1 MFDVVESGIAFYQN
15 FTGQPFPYRQYCQVF
30 VPEHNS
36 FAMQNIGCVTSGVIE
51 GNEAEYVHTNSPPSS
66 PITFNESYIWELKE
80 ATLTK
85 RLKFSLCNLHELCH
99 CWFGNMITFK
109 WWDDLGIDEGICTFL
124 AHLAM
129 VSSPRLS
136 HFNEAAWI
144 TFLEYKYWGIGREG
158 FSSCHSVCCQVQK
171 TDMSEILYDG
181 TAYGKCTGF
190 MKQVYKVMGHEA
202 MSAGFKL
209 YFERNAYKNSTVD
222 DVVSC
227 LSEAF
232 NSQSPAIDMG
242 PDFNMASWLRS
253 WLQETS
259 GNVTLE
265 PVLEF
270 DQDTGK
276 LTGLK
281 IRQGLAM
288 RGQNL
293 IKV

>member
-1 MFDVVESGIAFYQN
+1 
-15 FTGQPFPYRQYCQVF
+15 
-30 VPEHNS
+30 
-36 FAMQNIGCVTSGVIE
+36 
-51 GNEAEYVHTNSPPSS
+51 
-66 PITFNESYIWELKE
+66 
-80 ATLTK
+80 
-85 RLKFSLCNLHELCH
+85 
-99 CWFGNMITFK
+99 
-109 WWDDLGIDEGICTFL
+109 
-124 AHLAM
+124 
-129 VSSPRLS
+129 
-136 HFNEAAWI
+136 
-144 TFLEYKYWGIGREG
+144 
-158 FSSCHSVCCQVQK
+158 
-171 TDMSEILYDG
+171 MSEILYDG

-190 MKQVYKVMGHEA
+190 MKQVYKVMGHKA

-209 YFERNAYKNSTVD
+209 YFQRNAYKNSTAD

-253 WLQETS
+253 WLKETS

-265 PVLEF
+265 PILEF
-270 DQDTGK
+270 DQVTGK

-281 IRQGLAM
+281 IRQGLGM